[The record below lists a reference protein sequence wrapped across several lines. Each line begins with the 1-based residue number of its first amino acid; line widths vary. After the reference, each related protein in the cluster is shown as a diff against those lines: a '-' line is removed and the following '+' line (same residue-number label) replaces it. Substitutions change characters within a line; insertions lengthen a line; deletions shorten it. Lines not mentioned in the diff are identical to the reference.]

1 MARRPNRRDDQD
13 YARLIDTAL
22 SVFLG
27 LNRRA
32 RIVIIVLLIAAAL
45 AAVVYF
51 QSQQWRKTAS
61 TNPSKAALSPNLLLG
76 NPSSATS
83 DPASRAN
90 YLMVKPYY
98 ALSYNDA
105 LGTPNW
111 VSWRV
116 TANDLGDAQRK
127 PTFDTDMTL
136 PSAFYHVTHKDYSG
150 SGFDR
155 GHMCPHSDRAA
166 TLEMSYATFI
176 MTNIIPQAP
185 NVNQKAWAQ
194 LEMYCR
200 DLVRRQNHL
209 YIIAGPSG
217 RGGRGSNGFKN
228 AIAGGRVTVPAECWK
243 IIVIVPENGE
253 DDDLGKIGPGTRV
266 ITVVMPND
274 NDAVGE
280 EWAKFRTSAAE
291 VETRT
296 GLKFF
301 DRLSDA
307 TAQALRQKIDSTNIP
322 PPRPLGHGG

>member
-1 MARRPNRRDDQD
+1 M
-13 YARLIDTAL
+13 DTL
-22 SVFLG
+22 LDVFLG

-32 RIVIIVLLIAAAL
+32 RVVIVVLLIAVAI

-51 QSQQWRKTAS
+51 QSQQRRQTAS
-61 TNPSKAALSPNLLLG
+61 TNPSAEAALSPNLLLG

-105 LGTPNW
+105 LGTANW
-111 VSWRV
+111 VTWRV
-116 TANDLGDAQRK
+116 TTEDLGDAPRK

-155 GHMCPHSDRAA
+155 GHLCPHSDRAA
-166 TLEMSYATFI
+166 TREMSFATFI
-176 MTNIIPQAP
+176 MSNIIPQAP
-185 NVNQKAWAQ
+185 NVNQKAWAE

-200 DLVRRQNHL
+200 DLARRHNHL
-209 YIIAGPSG
+209 YIIAGPTG

-228 AIAGGRVTVPAECWK
+228 AIAGGRVTVPSECWK
-243 IIVIVPENGE
+243 IIVVVPENGE
-253 DDDLGKIGPGTRV
+253 DDLGKIGPATRV
-266 ITVVMPND
+266 ITVIMPND

-301 DRLSDA
+301 DRLSDGI
-307 TAQALRQKIDSTNIP
+307 AQMLREKVDAVSIA